1 MADWYLYILKCRDG
15 TLYTGI
21 TTDVERRLAEHRQGK
36 GARYLKGR
44 APLALMLQKKV
55 GDKRLALRLEN
66 RVKRLSRP
74 QKENLINVPGDFEAL
89 VEKASA

>member
-1 MADWYLYILKCRDG
+1 MADWHLYILKCRDG
-15 TLYTGI
+15 TLYTGV

-44 APLALMLQKKV
+44 APLVLMLQKNV
-55 GDKRLALRLEN
+55 GGRRLALRVEN

-74 QKENLINVPGDFEAL
+74 QKEELISIPGLFEAL